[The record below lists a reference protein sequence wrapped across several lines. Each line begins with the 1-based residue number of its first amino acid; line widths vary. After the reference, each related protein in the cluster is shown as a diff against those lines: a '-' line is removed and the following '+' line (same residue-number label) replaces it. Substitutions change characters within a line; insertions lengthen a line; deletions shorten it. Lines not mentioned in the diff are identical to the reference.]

1 MRAKF
6 KKCLRISLI
15 VGGMLFATTLVI
27 NLYIICSTKNRVFY
41 QISDLPQRDV
51 ELVLGTEPVRPD
63 GSTNLHFLKR
73 TDAAVKIYLAGKA
86 KTLLISGS
94 KNNRGFNEVLEMK
107 NRIVTNG
114 VPESVLQLDFDGNR
128 TWESVRRAKEVY
140 HLQKIIVV
148 TDAFHAPRAL
158 FLCRH
163 FGIDAVVYCPEKDPF
178 GYWAVR
184 YQVKEYFA
192 RLIAVFDI
200 LTESKHGQNG

>member
-1 MRAKF
+1 MSARF
-6 KKCLRISLI
+6 KKWLRR
-15 VGGMLFATTLVI
+15 FLVACVLLLAMTAAI
-27 NLYIICSTKNRVFY
+27 NLYIIRSTRNQICSEIR
-41 QISDLPQRDV
+41 SLPQR
-51 ELVLGTEPVRPD
+51 EFALLLGTEPVRPD
-63 GSTNLHFLKR
+63 GTTNLHFLNR
-73 TDAAVKIYLAGKA
+73 TDAAARIYQAEKVTA
-86 KTLLISGS
+86 LLISGS

-114 VPESVLQLDFDGNR
+114 VPESALQLDFEGSR
-128 TWESVRRAKEVY
+128 TWESVRRARDVY

-163 FGIDAVVYCPEKDPF
+163 FGIEAVAYCPGKVPF
-178 GYWAVR
+178 GYWSVR